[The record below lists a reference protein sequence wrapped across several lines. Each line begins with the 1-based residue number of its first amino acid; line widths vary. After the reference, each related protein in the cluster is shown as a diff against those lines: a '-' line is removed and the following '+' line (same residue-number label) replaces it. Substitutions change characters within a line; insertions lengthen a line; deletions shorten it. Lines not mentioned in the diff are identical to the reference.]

1 MNDELGRITMAVKLV
16 AAAVAVILVL
26 GYLLPPVFKLKDVA
40 LGVVITVGITLM
52 LVDLLQSLKS
62 KDD

>member
-1 MNDELGRITMAVKLV
+1 MAVKI
-16 AAAVAVILVL
+16 AAAVVAIFLML
-26 GYLLPPVFKLKDVA
+26 AYLLPPVFKLKDAA
-40 LGVVITVGITLM
+40 LGAVICIGVAMM

>member
-1 MNDELGRITMAVKLV
+1 MGVKHV
-16 AAAVAVILVL
+16 AGAVAVILVL

-40 LGVVITVGITLM
+40 LGIIICIGIAMM

-62 KDD
+62 KED

>member
-1 MNDELGRITMAVKLV
+1 MAVKLV

-40 LGVVITVGITLM
+40 LGVVICIGIAMM
-52 LVDLLQSLKS
+52 LVDLAQSLKS

>member
-1 MNDELGRITMAVKLV
+1 MNFKIV
-16 AAAVAVILVL
+16 AGIVALILML

-40 LGVVITVGITLM
+40 LGVVICIGIAMM

>member
-1 MNDELGRITMAVKLV
+1 MAVKI
-16 AAAVAVILVL
+16 AAGLVAVILIV

-40 LGVVITVGITLM
+40 LGIVIAVGLTMMI
-52 LVDLLQSLKS
+52 VDLVQSLKS